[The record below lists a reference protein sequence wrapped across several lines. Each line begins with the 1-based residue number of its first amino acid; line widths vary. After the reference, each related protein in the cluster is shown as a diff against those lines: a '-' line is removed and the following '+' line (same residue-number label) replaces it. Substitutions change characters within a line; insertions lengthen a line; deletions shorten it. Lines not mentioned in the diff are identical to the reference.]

1 MFLLFLECK
10 EEGIPGPAEGQ
21 AFIPVQA
28 TGMELNPRHFPGD
41 GKTSGSAEEHEPLT
55 CDARFR

>member
-1 MFLLFLECK
+1 LLLLKCA

-21 AFIPVQA
+21 AFIPVHA
-28 TGMELNPRHFPGD
+28 IGMELNLCHFPGD
-41 GKTSGSAEEHEPLT
+41 GKTSGSAKEHEPLT